1 MHSRGQHADL
11 SKAFVPGRA
20 GDLMPHC
27 RQVCCGHRG
36 KLAPVCVFGNILDSC
51 PPGKKLAVRRA
62 LNDCQVLGRLSQEV
76 ESNGSTAVRVNSRIL
91 CGQVDRRNAP
101 GAPSPGVAG
110 VR

>member
-1 MHSRGQHADL
+1 MTGIMVR
-11 SKAFVPGRA
+11 RA
-20 GDLMPHC
+20 G
-27 RQVCCGHRG
+27 
-36 KLAPVCVFGNILDSC
+36 LALAGVVVWTALLLDVFTAREAQSYTPLINN
-51 PPGKKLAVRRA
+51 VRRA

-76 ESNGSTAVRVNSRIL
+76 ERNGSTAVRVNSRIL